1 MTDGIVRRYDLAIGL
16 GRRAREL
23 GMTFFHRTNPRVA
36 SDTVHEAM
44 LEANL

>member
-1 MTDGIVRRYDLAIGL
+1 MTDDIVRRYDFAIGL
-16 GRRAREL
+16 GRRAGEL

-36 SDTVHEAM
+36 SDTDYQAM

>member
-1 MTDGIVRRYDLAIGL
+1 MTDDIVRRYDVAIGL
-16 GRRAREL
+16 GRCAGEL

-36 SDTVHEAM
+36 SDTDYQAM